1 MADSALIAVG
11 GFIATAMTGI
21 AGIYFSYRAQR
32 TPLRQA
38 LYERQLDVLLEFVP
52 VATRQCKLAGVLA
65 EMQKLSDEEQK
76 SLDEAWDEV
85 NGTLLYVVQRAGVL
99 LPSEMYSA
107 MTSCCVAA
115 EDFETAIVKGAR
127 VGQRY
132 NELSRAV
139 SHAGMMAREF
149 VGADTL
155 SSESLRLHN
164 RKGVKNIKAMG
175 AQGASRVFR
184 YFWQPRRRMDAARW
198 EEPESSQAQKDD
210 PAGARVH
217 RD

>member
-11 GFIATAMTGI
+11 GFIATAVTGV

-52 VATRQCKLAGVLA
+52 VATRQSKVAAVLA
-65 EMQKLSDEEQK
+65 EMQTLSEEDQK
-76 SLDEAWDEV
+76 ALDEAWDEV
-85 NGTLLYVVQRAGVL
+85 NGTLLYVVQRASVL

-107 MTSCCVAA
+107 MTSCRVAA
-115 EDFETAIVKGAR
+115 EEFETAIVKGVR

-132 NELSRAV
+132 NELSGAV
-139 SHAGMMAREF
+139 IHAGMMAREF

-155 SSESLRLHN
+155 SGESLRLHN

-175 AQGASRVFR
+175 ALGASRVFR

-198 EEPESSQAQKDD
+198 QDSGGAESQDAKTAET
-210 PAGARVH
+210 PAG